1 MILVSHDTQLC
12 AEQKQILSTPTEK
25 VQDIAMRPIL
35 LVDGGYPP
43 LWLITQFKF
52 LVNLSQS

>member
-12 AEQKQILSTPTEK
+12 AEQKQILNIPTET

-43 LWLITQFKF
+43 FWLIIQF
-52 LVNLSQS
+52 LVNLSLS